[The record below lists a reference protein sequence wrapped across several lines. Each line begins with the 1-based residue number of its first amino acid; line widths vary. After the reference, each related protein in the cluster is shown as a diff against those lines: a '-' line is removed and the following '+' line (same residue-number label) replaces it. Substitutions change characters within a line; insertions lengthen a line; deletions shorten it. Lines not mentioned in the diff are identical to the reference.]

1 MNAGGDGPS
10 HDAPRRAGFWPTMRA
25 VLWSFFGVRKRQAYL
40 DDAGSLNPLA
50 VVAAGV
56 LAGALFVIVIAVAV
70 QVVLA

>member
-1 MNAGGDGPS
+1 MTPV
-10 HDAPRRAGFWPTMRA
+10 RKQAGFLVTMRA

-50 VVAAGV
+50 VVVAGV
-56 LAGALFVIVIAVAV
+56 LGGAAFVIIIVIAV

>member
-1 MNAGGDGPS
+1 VGTGPEENTRQ
-10 HDAPRRAGFWPTMRA
+10 APRRAGFWPTMRA

-40 DDAGSLNPLA
+40 DDAGLLNPLA

-56 LAGALFVIVIAVAV
+56 LAGAVFVIAIVIVV

>member
-1 MNAGGDGPS
+1 MNAGREQPAR
-10 HDAPRRAGFWPTMRA
+10 DAPRRAGFWPTMRA

-50 VVAAGV
+50 VVVAGV
-56 LAGALFVIVIAVAV
+56 LAGALFVIAVAVAV

>member
-1 MNAGGDGPS
+1 MAGGPEQG
-10 HDAPRRAGFWPTMRA
+10 ARRAGFWPTMRA

-50 VVAAGV
+50 VVVAGV
-56 LAGALFVIVIAVAV
+56 LAGAIFVIAIVIVV

>member
-1 MNAGGDGPS
+1 MTPA
-10 HDAPRRAGFWPTMRA
+10 RKQAGFLATMRA

-50 VVAAGV
+50 VVVAGV
-56 LAGALFVIVIAVAV
+56 LGGAAFVIIIVIAV

>member
-1 MNAGGDGPS
+1 MNAHGT
-10 HDAPRRAGFWPTMRA
+10 PRRAGFWPTLRA

-50 VVAAGV
+50 VVVAGV
-56 LAGALFVIVIAVAV
+56 LAGAIFVIAIVIVV